1 MAKQT
6 SEWMTRLVEK
16 YRIHSE
22 KSKPIKILTEEQLKR
37 IKKNDGKN

>member
-16 YRIHSE
+16 YRIPSE
-22 KSKPIKILTEEQLKR
+22 KSKPIKILTEEQLFIEIRWSKQC
-37 IKKNDGKN
+37 